1 MSVDPFSDPSGL
13 IESVYFIYRYGS
25 SPFVHERH
33 SLPALMGM
41 GQGKV
46 AAIEGREYVR
56 NGANGRARS
65 RQAKAGESRR
75 MTDVSAVFRPVYGDG
90 SWVTM

>member
-1 MSVDPFSDPSGL
+1 MDNTTDTLLHCTMSVDPFSDPSGL
-13 IESVYFIYRYGS
+13 IETVYFIYRYGS

-46 AAIEGREYVR
+46 AAIEGWEYVR
-56 NGANGRARS
+56 TVADVGSRS
-65 RQAKAGESRR
+65 R
-75 MTDVSAVFRPVYGDG
+75 
-90 SWVTM
+90 